1 MIMKPIIVIQYKKL
15 EFLPPVMALLQTLK
29 ALGKKVVYVGVHSD
43 TGEDFLE
50 VNGIE
55 GHFMPNFNHRYY
67 SSRNILDKVTNRI
80 GRGFAFFSHRHWMQ
94 RTLLSLE
101 KKYGEPIIWHSE
113 VASAALLGD
122 WGLRYHNRLLTIY
135 ELADFRGSTWLG
147 FSLKKCLQNVHLVVP
162 EFNRACIL
170 KEFFH
175 LSESPSVI
183 PNKPFYHPRTRDMA
197 LPENGPYNDVFA
209 KIAGRPIFLYQ
220 GIWNEDRV
228 GVAKVLEVIAR
239 NRSNYCIVSMPD
251 CKAVQ
256 ELSRK
261 YSNVFG
267 LPYVSPPNHLAV
279 TSHATVGIAIYN
291 AAGRGLLQRL
301 GAIYCA
307 PNKIYEYAGFGI
319 PTLGND
325 LPGLKY
331 TVEMAGAGICC
342 SMTEESILSAADR
355 LVAQLDS
362 FRQKANEFY
371 MSVDL
376 EQSVQKILLSV
387 EG

>member
-1 MIMKPIIVIQYKKL
+1 MINN
-15 EFLPPVMALLQTLK
+15 
-29 ALGKKVVYVGVHSD
+29 S
-43 TGEDFLE
+43 
-50 VNGIE
+50 
-55 GHFMPNFNHRYY
+55 
-67 SSRNILDKVTNRI
+67 TNS
-80 GRGFAFFSHRHWMQ
+80 FYQFDQF
-94 RTLLSLE
+94 
-101 KKYGEPIIWHSE
+101 
-113 VASAALLGD
+113 D
-122 WGLRYHNRLLTIY
+122 

-147 FSLKKCLQNVHLVVP
+147 FSLKKCLKNVHLVVP

-175 LSESPSVI
+175 LSENPSVI
-183 PNKPFYHPRTRDMA
+183 PNKPFYHPRTRNMA
-197 LPENGPYNDVFA
+197 LPAKGPYNDVFA

-220 GIWNEDRV
+220 GIWNEDRIE
-228 GVAKVLEVIAR
+228 VAKVLEVIGR
-239 NRSNYCIVSMPD
+239 NRPNYCIVSMPD
-251 CKAVQ
+251 CQAVK

-267 LPYVSPPNHLAV
+267 LPFVTPPNHLAV

-325 LPGLKY
+325 LPGLRY
-331 TVEMAGAGICC
+331 TVEQAGAGCC
-342 SMTEESILSAADR
+342 CKMEESAILMAADELIDNIGQYSSNAER
-355 LVAQLDS
+355 FFESINLEKLISDILA
-362 FRQKANEFY
+362 RQ
-371 MSVDL
+371 
-376 EQSVQKILLSV
+376 